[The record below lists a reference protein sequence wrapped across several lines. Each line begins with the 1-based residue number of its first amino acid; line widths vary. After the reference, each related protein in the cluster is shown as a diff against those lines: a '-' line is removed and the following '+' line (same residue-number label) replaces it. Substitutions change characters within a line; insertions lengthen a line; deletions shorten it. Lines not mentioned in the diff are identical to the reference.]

1 MAVVVVVVVMVEWSG
16 GPVRR
21 FEAKPVGF
29 IISTGIIIFKMMG
42 SNLDWNENGTRKR
55 AFEIR
60 EPSTYR
66 LLGTQVRYKH
76 V

>member
-1 MAVVVVVVVMVEWSG
+1 
-16 GPVRR
+16 
-21 FEAKPVGF
+21 
-29 IISTGIIIFKMMG
+29 MMG